1 MNTGAQIRQA
11 RRAAGLSQRELA
23 ELAGTSQPA
32 VAMYES
38 GEREPG
44 VSTFER
50 LLSAAG
56 AKLKVEGGHQP
67 VRTPSQAEIERVNR
81 QLMDVLELAA
91 MLPTKHRRT
100 LDFPR
105 LAK

>member
-1 MNTGAQIRQA
+1 MDAGAEIRSA
-11 RRAAGLSQRELA
+11 RLAAGLSQRELA
-23 ELAGTSQPA
+23 DLAGTSQPA

-50 LLSAAG
+50 LLGAAG
-56 AKLKVEGGHQP
+56 AKVTVEGGHQP
-67 VRTPSQAEIERVNR
+67 VRTPSRADLERVNR
-81 QLMDVLELAA
+81 HLIDVLDLASK
-91 MLPTKHRRT
+91 LPTRHSPT

>member
-1 MNTGAQIRQA
+1 MDAGHEIRAA
-11 RRAAGLSQRELA
+11 RIAAGLSQKELA
-23 ELAGTSQPA
+23 DLAGTSQPA

-38 GEREPG
+38 GTREPG
-44 VSTFER
+44 AATFDR
-50 LLSAAG
+50 LLAAAG
-56 AKLKVEGGHQP
+56 ARLRVETGHMRI
-67 VRTPSQAEIERVNR
+67 RTPSRTELDRVNR

-91 MLPTKHRRT
+91 LLPTKHSQT